1 MNVKGFNMFKN
12 SKKNFLFITLLATLV
27 SCATNPD
34 AKKNDSTT
42 TAVEFW
48 LTNPDESALFQR
60 QNISQT
66 TVVGGEVSVLEV
78 DETKTFQSIDGFGC
92 ALTGG
97 SAILI
102 NQMGS
107 AEKAALLKELFAIDG
122 NNIGIS
128 YLRISIGASDLSDH
142 VFTYDDLPYGQI
154 DTAMT
159 QFSLEPEQK
168 DLIPVLK
175 QILAINPVIKILG
188 SPWTAPVWMKTI
200 NSSIGGSLKQ
210 KYYAA
215 YAKYFVKYIQ
225 GMKAAGI
232 PIDAITIQNEPL
244 YGGNNPSMIMTATE
258 QANFIKNNLGPQFK
272 ANNIETK
279 IIIYDHNA
287 DNTDYPITVMNDPD
301 AKKFV
306 AGSAFHLYGGTI
318 DDLAKVKAAHPDKE
332 LYFTEMWV
340 GAPGG
345 LQKDLDWHVKNL
357 IIGGMRNWCRN
368 EIEWNLASDPNQN
381 PHTDGG
387 CTQCLGAITIDGNT
401 VTRNPSY
408 YIMAHAAKF
417 VRPGSVRIGSTSSTT
432 LPNVAFRTP
441 DGKKVMIVLNDSGTL
456 QICKIASG
464 NNPLTLTLKA
474 GAVATFVW

>member
-1 MNVKGFNMFKN
+1 MLSTF
-12 SKKNFLFITLLATLV
+12 V

-34 AKKNDSTT
+34 TKKNDSTT
-42 TAVEFW
+42 TVEFW
-48 LTNPDESALFQR
+48 LTNPDSTALFQS
-60 QNISQT
+60 QNASQT
-66 TVVGGEVSVLEV
+66 TITGTIPVLEV
-78 DETKTFQSIDGFGC
+78 FESQTYQSMDGFGC

-102 NQMGS
+102 NKMGG
-107 AEKAALLKELFAIDG
+107 AEKEALLKELFATDG
-122 NNIGIS
+122 KNIGIS
-128 YLRISIGASDLSDH
+128 YLRISIGASDLSDR

-175 QILAINPVIKILG
+175 QILAINPNIKILG
-188 SPWTAPVWMKTI
+188 SPWTAPVWMKTK
-200 NSSIGGSLKQ
+200 NSSIGGSLKPQ
-210 KYYAA
+210 YYAA
-215 YAKYFVKYIQ
+215 YSKYFVKYFQ

-244 YGGNNPSMIMTATE
+244 YGGNNPSMIMTAIE
-258 QANFIKNNLGPQFK
+258 QASFIKNYLGPDFK
-272 ANNIETK
+272 ANNIDTK
-279 IIIYDHNA
+279 IIIYDHNT
-287 DNTDYPITVMNDPD
+287 DRTDYPITVMNDPD
-301 AKKFV
+301 AKKYV

-318 DDLAKVKAAHPDKE
+318 DDLAKVKTAHPDKD

-340 GAPGG
+340 GAPGN
-345 LQKDLDWHVKNL
+345 LANDLSWHVKNL
-357 IIGGMRNWCRN
+357 IIGGTRNWCKN
-368 EIEWNLASDPNQN
+368 VIEWNLASDPDEN

-387 CTQCLGAITIDGNT
+387 CTECLGAITIDGNS
-401 VTRNPSY
+401 VTRNPAY
-408 YIMAHAAKF
+408 YIIAHASKF

-432 LPNVAFRTP
+432 LPNVAFKTP
-441 DGKKVMIVLNDSGTL
+441 DGKKVMIVLNDSGSL
-456 QICKIASG
+456 QIFKLSAG